1 MLQDQMLAQMTSNK
15 SLSQSQFSAV
25 CVPRAERLSP
35 EGAGASGAA
44 GDSKSYTNK
53 SERPVTPDVARLCE
67 ECFARVLYFK
77 EEARRVLK
85 DGHFST
91 SDPKLS
97 ILLHESLRVPS
108 WIGLAGCCDVCFTHL
123 SQLKREAIHMLL
135 NQNRTI
141 WPNSPPANGSPSYD
155 ALGSHT
161 LPRAISSRSP
171 SPNKRQ
177 KFSNPR
183 TESWVREHSRFETLW
198 SANNEMPPF
207 ADMVS
212 QDAMKKKK
220 DDESTVLCRFSGPLT
235 FNTSK
240 VAAMLPSGT
249 SAAFSFI
256 VRAVQK
262 LHLTSRRRKQ
272 CSENERYSTNFCG
285 LLQKDPPPVPSNLL
299 QIHSK
304 SREIPETAK
313 VRVILRLNPGP
324 TSDPSQSQ
332 SQSQA
337 LKVDL
342 HKKQVTVLDP
352 VAQNTQRSAA
362 GAIFTPKTFTFDAT
376 FGSESPQ
383 AKVCEKSL
391 CEVLQSVVAGADG
404 CILSF
409 GQTKAGTSYTMIGRD
424 DGTPN
429 LGIIPCAIS
438 WLFKLIKKKKDKTW
452 ANITVS
458 VSAVEVCGETEVIR
472 DLLSGFEAGDHT
484 HKPNVYLQ
492 EDPVSGIQ
500 LYNNRVVSAPTEE
513 RAACLLDAALASRNT
528 GIAGCR
534 GTFHHP
540 CHMFYTLH
548 VCQKHIESSPTS
560 GMHVEQSKLSLIDL
574 GSCTRERTKINTEV
588 CLLDLGNVIMA
599 KLNGHKHVSNKGSK
613 LAMLIQESLGNVNC
627 HTTVVAHVSTSHEDL
642 AETLC
647 TLQIVSRIRRLQ
659 RIRKQACSSPGA
671 RSLGKEKKVNNS
683 SKLRAFRYTGS
694 LDHNV
699 SLPHLLDDLGDYSE
713 SDKSCDTVFSMDP
726 KGALRDKEARGN
738 QEFVPI
744 IPSLQRKK
752 ADFKSSFSIKHCDIL
767 HLSPNLKQMKKL
779 PAQQYSSAPDLECFK
794 CNTFAEL
801 QNRLGCID
809 ESEMVGL
816 HSCKIQPANAI
827 IKSEPPSSKV
837 VKMPADKP
845 EIQQFPCKKQAN
857 NLEQGQPTQRDVFR
871 KDTPSEY
878 SGPDKMTQKI
888 LPCSPKFH
896 KASRF
901 KQCEQNTES
910 ESLTKTMDPAP
921 SVTCPV
927 EGLSSDKST
936 LTPKIRIPPV
946 GKSSSSLAPAIGSSV
961 SFPITRCEVIPQF
974 STENQGEKATIT
986 VTVQQ
991 PLDLNGHDELIY
1003 SVVKEVE
1010 VSGPVNTGKAT
1021 NIANIAE
1028 LDSLKNLPLGSQ
1040 PVKIIGSVGKEQ
1052 TADDSVSEVQALG
1065 TSAKTSSD
1073 LSEGK
1078 TTSTGQNH
1086 VVNSNTTNNLTQL
1099 DVRSKES
1106 QSRTVTA
1113 VAKTDTCSTSQYGA
1127 SRFVEEACEMTDEK
1141 EDTKKK
1147 SNQNSGQLCRELKD
1161 KVSPANQRI
1170 IEEFQVKPAENVVS
1184 SYSNCDTSSLTKAWL
1199 DSDKQHI
1206 AKESLY
1212 PCTSWKNEPSN
1223 NPKATLEK
1231 CYVAEHSLTDWSKY
1245 SVSLPSV
1252 ARSDNSPNKKARN
1265 HVQPTM
1271 TQTSSENQLKT
1282 TNPKSPIDEST
1293 KLFSAKL
1300 EQLTSRSRSSSKS
1313 NVQCVAVQPFEQSN
1327 TVFTQGCLRS
1337 MEGNCTPP
1345 RVNRYLEK
1353 ENHQDFGSK
1362 GSLEEQYASA
1372 HAKSTACPGLLTVF
1386 EADLFTLSQGN
1397 HSLKRV
1403 PRFFPLYDVDE
1414 SDNTQPSK
1422 HSQSNM
1428 SSLNKDFAN
1437 PVVHTLSGTVPN
1449 SPKSN
1454 RRSIN
1459 RSSSLSPDAFSRK
1472 QISWSSQSL
1481 SRKQSKASVSS
1492 KYPNKLLN
1500 GRVEVLRASEDS
1512 LSSSSQ
1518 GSSDIDELEESKRK
1532 IQLLSHTLPSPY
1544 SRITAPRKPNHCSG
1558 HASDN
1563 TSVLSGE
1570 LPPAMCKT
1578 ALLYNRNSTV
1588 SSGYESLKRD
1598 SETTYSSTS
1607 IHDSIS
1613 DQSCFYSTL
1622 KSARSSK
1629 KRNNSGS
1636 HQRYPSQDTLSSLKR
1651 SMSGSKI
1658 RWVDR
1663 GPSDA
1668 YEIKVYEIDNVASL
1682 QRRGKAGN
1690 KSVVCFSAK
1699 LKFLEHRQQRIAE
1712 MRAKYNTLKRELEV
1726 AKQHLMVDPEKW
1738 THEFDLW
1745 QTFEVDSLEHL
1756 EALELVTQ
1764 RLECQVFR
1772 CKAHVMMVTSF
1783 DASPKRRQ
1791 KKKYR
1796 PPVDYKGFIGI

>member
-1 MLQDQMLAQMTSNK
+1 MGSSDIARKQRYLAQMTSNK
-15 SLSQSQFSAV
+15 SLSQSQGV
-25 CVPRAERLSP
+25 LRAERLSP
-35 EGAGASGAA
+35 EGAGASGASGA
-44 GDSKSYTNK
+44 PKSFTNI

-77 EEARRVLK
+77 EEALRLLK
-85 DGHFST
+85 DGHFSP

-97 ILLHESLRVPS
+97 ILLHESLQVPT

-135 NQNRTI
+135 NQKRTI
-141 WPNSPPANGSPSYD
+141 WPNSPVARVSPGYD
-155 ALGSHT
+155 ASGSHT
-161 LPRAISSRSP
+161 LPRAISSHPP

-198 SANNEMPPF
+198 CSNNEISPI

-212 QDAMKKKK
+212 QDGMKKTK
-220 DDESTVLCRFSGPLT
+220 DDEATVLCRFSGPLT

-240 VAAMLPSGT
+240 VAAMLPAGT

-262 LHLTSRRRKQ
+262 LHLTSRRRKHR
-272 CSENERYSTNFCG
+272 SENDRCATNFCG
-285 LLQKDPPPVPSNLL
+285 LLQKDPPAVPSNLL
-299 QIHSK
+299 QTHSK
-304 SREIPETAK
+304 SRETPETAK
-313 VRVILRLNPGP
+313 VRVMLRLDPGL
-324 TSDPSQSQ
+324 TANSQSF
-332 SQSQA
+332 
-337 LKVDL
+337 KVDL
-342 HKKQVTVLDP
+342 HKKQVTVLEP

-362 GAIFTPKTFTFDAT
+362 AAILTPKTFTFDAT
-376 FGSESPQ
+376 FGSESSQ

-452 ANITVS
+452 ANISVS
-458 VSAVEVCGETEVIR
+458 VSAVEVCGETEAIR

-492 EDPVSGIQ
+492 EDPVCGIQ
-500 LYNNRVVSAPTEE
+500 LYNNRVVSAATEE
-513 RAACLLDAALASRNT
+513 RAAYLLDAALASRNT
-528 GIAGCR
+528 GLAGCR

-548 VCQKHIESSPTS
+548 VCQKHIQSSPTS
-560 GMHVEQSKLSLIDL
+560 GMYVEQSKLSLIDL
-574 GSCTRERTKINTEV
+574 GSCTRESTKNNTEV
-588 CLLDLGNVIMA
+588 CLLDLGNVIMT
-599 KLNGHKHVSNKGSK
+599 KLNGHKHVPNKGSK
-613 LAMLIQESLGNVNC
+613 LAMLVQESLGNVNC
-627 HTTVVAHVSTSHEDL
+627 HTTIVAHVSTSPEDL
-642 AETLC
+642 SEALC

-671 RSLGKEKKVNNS
+671 RSLGKEKKVKDS

-699 SLPHLLDDLGDYSE
+699 SLPHLFDDLGDYSE
-713 SDKSCDTVFSMDP
+713 SDKSCDTVFCMDQ
-726 KGALRDKEARGN
+726 KGALHDKEVRGN

-744 IPSLQRKK
+744 IPSLQRNK
-752 ADFKSSFSIKHCDIL
+752 ADFKSSFSRRHHDIL
-767 HLSPNLKQMKKL
+767 HSSPNSKQMKKL

-801 QNRLGCID
+801 QNRLGCIN
-809 ESEMVGL
+809 ECEIGGL
-816 HSCKIQPANAI
+816 HSCKIQPANAV
-827 IKSEPPSSKV
+827 IKSEPPSSRV
-837 VKMPADKP
+837 GKMPAEKP
-845 EIQQFPCKKQAN
+845 EVRQFPCKKQGN
-857 NLEQGQPTQRDVFR
+857 VLEQGQPTQRDVFR
-871 KDTPSEY
+871 KDIKEIPSEH
-878 SGPDKMTQKI
+878 SVQDRMTQKI
-888 LPCSPKFH
+888 LPCSPRFH

-901 KQCEQNTES
+901 KQCEQDTES
-910 ESLTKTMDPAP
+910 QSLTKTMDMDL
-921 SVTCPV
+921 SGSSPV
-927 EGLSSDKST
+927 EMLPSSDKST
-936 LTPKIRIPPV
+936 LPPKIRIPSV
-946 GKSSSSLAPAIGSSV
+946 GSSTLATAIGSSV

-1010 VSGPVNTGKAT
+1010 VSGPVNTGKAAK
-1021 NIANIAE
+1021 IANIAE
-1028 LDSLKNLPLGSQ
+1028 LDSFKNLPLGSQ

-1052 TADDSVSEVQALG
+1052 TPAYSVSKVQALG
-1065 TSAKTSSD
+1065 TSDKTSSD
-1073 LSEGK
+1073 ISEGK
-1078 TTSTGQNH
+1078 TTSMGPNH
-1086 VVNSNTTNNLTQL
+1086 VVNSSTTNNPSQVNT
-1099 DVRSKES
+1099 RSKEA
-1106 QSRTVTA
+1106 QSSTVTV
-1113 VAKTDTCSTSQYGA
+1113 VAKTDFGSSSQYLD
-1127 SRFVEEACEMTDEK
+1127 SRFGEEACEMTAEQ
-1141 EDTKKK
+1141 EDTKTTF
-1147 SNQNSGQLCRELKD
+1147 NQSSGQLCRD
-1161 KVSPANQRI
+1161 KISPTNQRI
-1170 IEEFQVKPAENVVS
+1170 LNDFQVKPAENVVS
-1184 SYSNCDTSSLTKAWL
+1184 NYSNYDTSSLIKSWL
-1199 DSDKQHI
+1199 DTDKQPTS
-1206 AKESLY
+1206 KDSVY
-1212 PCTSWKNEPSN
+1212 PCASWKNEPSN
-1223 NPKATLEK
+1223 SPKDKK
-1231 CYVAEHSLTDWSKY
+1231 CNVVEPSHDEWAKY
-1245 SVSLPSV
+1245 SKSMPSV
-1252 ARSDNSPNKKARN
+1252 PRSDNYSPNKKNRN
-1265 HVQPTM
+1265 HVQPSM
-1271 TQTSSENQLKT
+1271 TQSSTENQLKS
-1282 TNPKSPIDEST
+1282 TNPKSPTDEST

-1300 EQLTSRSRSSSKS
+1300 EQLTSRSRSLSRS
-1313 NVQCVAVQPFEQSN
+1313 NVQCVAVQPFEQSK
-1327 TVFTQGCLRS
+1327 TVFTQGSLRS
-1337 MEGNCTPP
+1337 IEGNGTPP
-1345 RVNRYLEK
+1345 KVNRHPEK
-1353 ENHQDFGSK
+1353 ENHQDLGSI
-1362 GSLEEQYASA
+1362 GTLEGQYASA
-1372 HAKSTACPGLLTVF
+1372 HAKSTTCPGLVTVF
-1386 EADLFTLSQGN
+1386 EADIFTLSQDN

-1414 SDNTQPSK
+1414 SDNTRLSK
-1422 HSQSNM
+1422 HSQSNT
-1428 SSLNKDFAN
+1428 SSIKDLSSAA
-1437 PVVHTLSGTVPN
+1437 VHKLSGTVPN
-1449 SPKSN
+1449 SPKTN

-1459 RSSSLSPDAFSRK
+1459 RSSSLSPDGFSRK
-1472 QISWSSQSL
+1472 QISWSTQSL
-1481 SRKQSKASVSS
+1481 SRKQAKASISS
-1492 KYPNKLLN
+1492 KYPSRILN

-1512 LSSSSQ
+1512 LCPSSQ
-1518 GSSDIDELEESKRK
+1518 GSSDIDEPEESERK
-1532 IQLLSHTLPSPY
+1532 IQSSSHTLPSPY

-1578 ALLYNRNSTV
+1578 ALLYNRNSMV

-1622 KSARSSK
+1622 KSAKSSK
-1629 KRNNSGS
+1629 KKPNLGS
-1636 HQRYPSQDTLSSLKR
+1636 YQRYPSQDTLSSLRR
-1651 SMSGSKI
+1651 SLSGSKI
-1658 RWVDR
+1658 RRVDR

-1668 YEIKVYEIDNVASL
+1668 YEIKVYEIDNVDSL

-1699 LKFLEHRQQRIAE
+1699 LKFLEHRQHRIAE

-1796 PPVDYKGFIGI
+1796 PTVNYKGFIGI

>member
-1 MLQDQMLAQMTSNK
+1 M
-15 SLSQSQFSAV
+15 
-25 CVPRAERLSP
+25 
-35 EGAGASGAA
+35 
-44 GDSKSYTNK
+44 
-53 SERPVTPDVARLCE
+53 
-67 ECFARVLYFK
+67 
-77 EEARRVLK
+77 
-85 DGHFST
+85 
-91 SDPKLS
+91 DPKLS

-135 NQNRTI
+135 NQKRTI
-141 WPNSPPANGSPSYD
+141 WPNSPPASASPGYD
-155 ALGSHT
+155 VLGSHT

-198 SANNEMPPF
+198 CANNEMPPF
-207 ADMVS
+207 ADM
-212 QDAMKKKK
+212 DGMKKKK

-272 CSENERYSTNFCG
+272 CSENDHYSTNFCG

-313 VRVILRLNPGP
+313 VRVMLRLNPGL
-324 TSDPSQSQ
+324 TADTSQSQ
-332 SQSQA
+332 S

-362 GAIFTPKTFTFDAT
+362 GSVFTPKTFTFDAT
-376 FGSESPQ
+376 FGSESSQ
-383 AKVCEKSL
+383 NKVCEKSL

-452 ANITVS
+452 ANISVS

-472 DLLSGFEAGDHT
+472 DLLSGFEAGDQ
-484 HKPNVYLQ
+484 NVYLQ
-492 EDPVSGIQ
+492 EDPVCGIQ
-500 LYNNRVVSAPTEE
+500 
-513 RAACLLDAALASRNT
+513 
-528 GIAGCR
+528 
-534 GTFHHP
+534 
-540 CHMFYTLH
+540 
-548 VCQKHIESSPTS
+548 
-560 GMHVEQSKLSLIDL
+560 
-574 GSCTRERTKINTEV
+574 
-588 CLLDLGNVIMA
+588 
-599 KLNGHKHVSNKGSK
+599 
-613 LAMLIQESLGNVNC
+613 
-627 HTTVVAHVSTSHEDL
+627 
-642 AETLC
+642 
-647 TLQIVSRIRRLQ
+647 
-659 RIRKQACSSPGA
+659 KQACSSPGA

-726 KGALRDKEARGN
+726 KGALHDKVVRGN

-752 ADFKSSFSIKHCDIL
+752 EHFKSSFSIKHCDIL
-767 HLSPNLKQMKKL
+767 HSSPNSKQMKKL

-816 HSCKIQPANAI
+816 HSCKIQPSNAI

-845 EIQQFPCKKQAN
+845 EFQQFPCKKQAN
-857 NLEQGQPTQRDVFR
+857 DLEQGQPTQRDVFR
-871 KDTPSEY
+871 KDIPSEY
-878 SGPDKMTQKI
+878 SGQDKMTQKI
-888 LPCSPKFH
+888 IPCSPKFH

-901 KQCEQNTES
+901 KQCEQDTES

-921 SVTCPV
+921 SVSCPV

-936 LTPKIRIPPV
+936 LPPKIRIPPV
-946 GKSSSSLAPAIGSSV
+946 GKSSSSLAPALGSSV
-961 SFPITRCEVIPQF
+961 SFPITRCEVVPQF

-1010 VSGPVNTGKAT
+1010 VNGPVNTGKAT

-1052 TADDSVSEVQALG
+1052 TAADSVSEVQDLG

-1073 LSEGK
+1073 LSECK
-1078 TTSTGQNH
+1078 TTSRGQDH
-1086 VVNSNTTNNLTQL
+1086 VVNSNTTNNPTQL

-1113 VAKTDTCSTSQYGA
+1113 VAKTDTGSTFQYGA
-1127 SRFVEEACEMTDEK
+1127 S
-1141 EDTKKK
+1141 
-1147 SNQNSGQLCRELKD
+1147 
-1161 KVSPANQRI
+1161 
-1170 IEEFQVKPAENVVS
+1170 
-1184 SYSNCDTSSLTKAWL
+1184 
-1199 DSDKQHI
+1199 
-1206 AKESLY
+1206 
-1212 PCTSWKNEPSN
+1212 
-1223 NPKATLEK
+1223 
-1231 CYVAEHSLTDWSKY
+1231 
-1245 SVSLPSV
+1245 
-1252 ARSDNSPNKKARN
+1252 
-1265 HVQPTM
+1265 
-1271 TQTSSENQLKT
+1271 
-1282 TNPKSPIDEST
+1282 
-1293 KLFSAKL
+1293 
-1300 EQLTSRSRSSSKS
+1300 
-1313 NVQCVAVQPFEQSN
+1313 
-1327 TVFTQGCLRS
+1327 
-1337 MEGNCTPP
+1337 
-1345 RVNRYLEK
+1345 
-1353 ENHQDFGSK
+1353 
-1362 GSLEEQYASA
+1362 
-1372 HAKSTACPGLLTVF
+1372 
-1386 EADLFTLSQGN
+1386 
-1397 HSLKRV
+1397 
-1403 PRFFPLYDVDE
+1403 
-1414 SDNTQPSK
+1414 
-1422 HSQSNM
+1422 
-1428 SSLNKDFAN
+1428 
-1437 PVVHTLSGTVPN
+1437 
-1449 SPKSN
+1449 
-1454 RRSIN
+1454 
-1459 RSSSLSPDAFSRK
+1459 
-1472 QISWSSQSL
+1472 
-1481 SRKQSKASVSS
+1481 
-1492 KYPNKLLN
+1492 
-1500 GRVEVLRASEDS
+1500 
-1512 LSSSSQ
+1512 
-1518 GSSDIDELEESKRK
+1518 
-1532 IQLLSHTLPSPY
+1532 
-1544 SRITAPRKPNHCSG
+1544 
-1558 HASDN
+1558 
-1563 TSVLSGE
+1563 
-1570 LPPAMCKT
+1570 
-1578 ALLYNRNSTV
+1578 
-1588 SSGYESLKRD
+1588 
-1598 SETTYSSTS
+1598 
-1607 IHDSIS
+1607 
-1613 DQSCFYSTL
+1613 
-1622 KSARSSK
+1622 
-1629 KRNNSGS
+1629 
-1636 HQRYPSQDTLSSLKR
+1636 
-1651 SMSGSKI
+1651 
-1658 RWVDR
+1658 
-1663 GPSDA
+1663 
-1668 YEIKVYEIDNVASL
+1668 
-1682 QRRGKAGN
+1682 
-1690 KSVVCFSAK
+1690 SAK

-1726 AKQHLMVDPEKW
+1726 AKQNLMVDPEKW

-1772 CKAHVMMVTSF
+1772 CKAHVMMKCFLDCSV
-1783 DASPKRRQ
+1783 AVLMQ
-1791 KKKYR
+1791 
-1796 PPVDYKGFIGI
+1796 